1 MTEMDGEKS
10 SDQPEALANDLLWTV
25 EDIAEAIG
33 RSRRQ
38 TFHMLQNGRL
48 PARKIGAH
56 WCASRAGLRRHFDS
70 LLAGNVA

>member
-1 MTEMDGEKS
+1 MTQIGGEKS
-10 SDQPEALANDLLWTV
+10 GDQPEARASDLLWSV

-70 LLAGNVA
+70 LLAGNVV

>member
-1 MTEMDGEKS
+1 MTQKS
-10 SDQPEALANDLLWTV
+10 GDPEDLADDLLWSV

-56 WCASRAGLRRHFDS
+56 WCASRSGLRRHFAE
-70 LLAGNVA
+70 LLSGNAA